1 MADEAAK
8 KTDDP
13 AVIEGVR
20 TLTGVD
26 RAFMEKM
33 LDAID
38 EKYGSMDLYLKE
50 AVGLTEE
57 DIKNLQDKY
66 LV

>member
-1 MADEAAK
+1 MQVKSIK
-8 KTDDP
+8 KITEIS
-13 AVIEGVR
+13 AI
-20 TLTGVD
+20 TNLLLTHYPNPD
-26 RAFMEKM
+26 HYNKP
-33 LDAID
+33 ID